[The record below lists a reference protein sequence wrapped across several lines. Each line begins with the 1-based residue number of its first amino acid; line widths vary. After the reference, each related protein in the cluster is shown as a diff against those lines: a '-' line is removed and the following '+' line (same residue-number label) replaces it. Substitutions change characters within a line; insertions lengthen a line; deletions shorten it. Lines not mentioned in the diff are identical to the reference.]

1 MLRPRREDAHKGDFG
16 HALLVCGSRGMA
28 GAAVLA
34 AMGALRSGC
43 GLVTVHL
50 PESERTVIHCSCP
63 SAMVDCDP
71 QGHFSVLP
79 SNMERYSAVGCGCGL
94 GQHPETEAALRSLLR
109 AWRRPMVLDADALN
123 IIAVN
128 PDMMELVPEGSIL
141 TPHIGELRRLVGEWA
156 SAEER
161 LAKATDLAVRTRSCV
176 VVKGPHSAVIS
187 PDTGGSGDVLT
198 GLLTGLLASGYGAY
212 EAARMGV
219 WLHGRAGDIAASRY
233 GQNGMN
239 SRDIADCLGEA
250 FRCVEG

>member
-1 MLRPRREDAHKGDFG
+1 MEDVRWMLRPRREDAHKGDFG
-16 HALLVCGSRGMA
+16 HALLVCGSQGMA

-50 PESERTVIHCSCP
+50 PETERTVIHCTCP

-71 QGHFSVLP
+71 QGHFSALP
-79 SNMERYSAVGCGCGL
+79 SNMERYTAVGCGCGL
-94 GQHPETEAALRSLLR
+94 GRHPETEAALRSLLR
-109 AWRRPMVLDADALN
+109 TWRRPMVL
-123 IIAVN
+123 
-128 PDMMELVPEGSIL
+128 
-141 TPHIGELRRLVGEWA
+141 VGEWA
-156 SAEER
+156 TAEER
-161 LAKATDLAVRTRSCV
+161 LAKAADLAVQTRSCV

-187 PDTGGSGDVLT
+187 PDGQAAFNTTGNPGMATGGSGDVLT

-250 FRCVEG
+250 FLAVE